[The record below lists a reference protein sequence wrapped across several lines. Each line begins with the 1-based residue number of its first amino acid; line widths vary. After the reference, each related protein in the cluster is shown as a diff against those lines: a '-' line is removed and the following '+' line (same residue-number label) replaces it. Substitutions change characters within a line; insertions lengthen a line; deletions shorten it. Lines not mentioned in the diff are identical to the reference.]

1 MMKLFREYG
10 ITKEEVR
17 ETLKDAIE
25 FVNDNDNER
34 SENLIERLTELSE
47 LFEELTRDYE
57 A

>member
-47 LFEELTRDYE
+47 LFEELTKAYE